1 MSSRQHAIP
10 LSGGLPKD
18 HRCHLA
24 KQAKMPYL
32 SCLLGGM
39 MMMMMIGMIVRDNKS
54 SREEQVRWTAR

>member
-1 MSSRQHAIP
+1 MSSRRHAIP

-39 MMMMMIGMIVRDNKS
+39 MMMMMMIGMIVRDNKS
-54 SREEQVRWTAR
+54 SREEQVR

>member
-1 MSSRQHAIP
+1 MSSRRHAIP

-39 MMMMMIGMIVRDNKS
+39 MMMMMMMMGTCMIVRDDKS
-54 SREEQVRWTAR
+54 SREEQVR

>member
-1 MSSRQHAIP
+1 MSSRRHAIP

-39 MMMMMIGMIVRDNKS
+39 MMMMMMMIGMIVRDNKS
-54 SREEQVRWTAR
+54 SREEQVR